1 MNALMRILSGD
12 QSCFGGPVL
21 DEHDAARARAD
32 QINALCRYTRGMMV
46 VNIVSAIVFITAGMQ
61 TGQAEAAVSWGFVVI
76 VYAAFVYLKATRP
89 RAAVTQMSER
99 TIRRAVRN
107 AFVLG
112 SLWALL
118 PIFFFDSGST
128 ALQLLIICVCT
139 GFLCGGA
146 FVLASIPIAAI
157 AFMLPIVGAL
167 AFVFLGR
174 ADPMD
179 MLVAI
184 LMFMYLFVL
193 VRAVV
198 SHGHEMLDRLAGKYS
213 AQREAKEDS
222 LTKLPNRAA
231 LRVVID
237 EASARL
243 DRFGDPFAVF
253 YLDLDK
259 FKSVNDDFGHF
270 AGDQLLVQVAERLS
284 ACVRDV
290 DSVARIGGD
299 EFAIVCVGV
308 CSPKAAMVLA
318 ERILKAFAVPFIVEG
333 TRRVN
338 ATSIGI
344 ALAPSDG
351 RSAETLLRKADA
363 ALYRAKREG
372 RGTFCFFEEADDTL
386 VSNRRAIER
395 DLRNAIGTDAVYL
408 EFQPFLSL
416 DSDRIAGFE
425 ALVRW
430 NHPER
435 GLIGPATFIPIA
447 EDAGLMQELG
457 EHILATACREA
468 ATWPSTMRLAVNFSV
483 VQFRSEAISGVIL
496 KLLEQNGLAPERL
509 EIEITESI
517 FLAQAERAVEILEHL
532 SSLGIQISLD
542 DFGTGYSSLTSLR
555 KLPLNRL
562 KIDRSF
568 VNEVTTDPECA
579 CIVRSV
585 LGLAANMNIS
595 VTAEGVETPEQLA
608 FLRMNHCEEVQ
619 GYLIGRPLSA
629 SVARNLAEHAG
640 LVHCAA

>member
-1 MNALMRILSGD
+1 MNALMKILSGD
-12 QSCFGGPVL
+12 QSCFGGAVL
-21 DEHDAARARAD
+21 DHQDAARARAD

-61 TGQAEAAVSWGFVVI
+61 AGQAEAAVAWGFVVI
-76 VYAAFVYLKATRP
+76 VYAAFFYLKATRP
-89 RAAVTQMSER
+89 RASVTQMSER

-118 PIFFFDSGST
+118 PIFFFNEGST

-231 LRVVID
+231 LRAVIN

-259 FKSVNDDFGHF
+259 FKSINDDFGHF
-270 AGDQLLVQVAERLS
+270 AGDQLLVQVAERLT

-318 ERILKAFAVPFIVEG
+318 ERILKAFTVPFIVEG
-333 TRRVN
+333 TRRIN

-372 RGTFCFFEEADDTL
+372 RGTFCFFEEADDAI
-386 VSNRRAIER
+386 VSDRRAIER

-435 GLIGPATFIPIA
+435 GVIGPATFIPIA

-483 VQFRSEAISGVIL
+483 VQFRSEAVSGVIL
-496 KLLEQNGLAPERL
+496 KLLEQNGLAPQRL

-629 SVARNLAEHAG
+629 SVARELAEREG
-640 LVHCAA
+640 RVHCAA